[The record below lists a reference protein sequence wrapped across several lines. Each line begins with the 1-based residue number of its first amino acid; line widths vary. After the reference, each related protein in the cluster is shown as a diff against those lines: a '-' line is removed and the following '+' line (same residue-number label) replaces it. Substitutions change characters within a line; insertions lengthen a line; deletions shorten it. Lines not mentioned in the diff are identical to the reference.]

1 MASKN
6 QEKIEELYSYLKT
19 NFETKGFG
27 LRDGY
32 IYSGFSRK
40 IHFELFVDYLKI
52 GLKYP
57 IPNISEKKFNSLN
70 QCVSEINSDFIHR
83 TYNTV
88 PKNKYHVW
96 EIDVSNLSY
105 NEIGKLIIALEAYT
119 K

>member
-1 MASKN
+1 MTTKN

-19 NFETKGFG
+19 NFKTKEFG

-32 IYSGFSRK
+32 LYSRFSRK
-40 IHFELFVDYLKI
+40 IHFELFIDYLKI

-57 IPNISEKKFNSLN
+57 IPNITVEKFNSLN
-70 QCVSEINSDFIHR
+70 QCVCEINSNFTHR

-88 PKNKYHVW
+88 PKNKYYLW

-105 NEIGKLIIALEAYT
+105 HEIGKLIIALETYT